1 MKVTLGA
8 AALVTAALAFAGC
21 SSTPTAPASTPA
33 APASTPAA
41 PASAPA
47 ASTPAAAPAS
57 TPAAA
62 PSSNAA
68 NPSLKKIADVN
79 FPAKVGTYTRQ
90 GEQTV
95 KDGTK
100 GAMYQSSAKAVV
112 IVTAQTGSYSQI
124 ASVLKNPVKFA
135 GGTCGTMEASGQA
148 ASACVGELSD
158 GLMMV
163 INSQQSDL
171 AEQAKF
177 AAALY
182 AAS

>member
-21 SSTPTAPASTPA
+21 SSTPTAP
-33 APASTPAA
+33 
-41 PASAPA
+41 

-100 GAMYQSSAKAVV
+100 GAMYQSSSKAVV

>member
-1 MKVTLGA
+1 MEEERGEGVRIA
-8 AALVTAALAFAGC
+8 ERRIAGDRVVR
-21 SSTPTAPASTPA
+21 AE
-33 APASTPAA
+33 
-41 PASAPA
+41 
-47 ASTPAAAPAS
+47 
-57 TPAAA
+57 
-62 PSSNAA
+62 
-68 NPSLKKIADVN
+68 
-79 FPAKVGTYTRQ
+79 GE

-100 GAMYQSSAKAVV
+100 GAMYQSSSKAVV